1 MKHHIL
7 YLTFSLLLLS
17 SSFGQSEGEITSK
30 KVFGGYTFSQGDKTL
45 TINQLLSTMKENPE
59 AYDLMK
65 SAKSTTDA
73 ATVLGAIGG
82 FMIGWPL
89 GSAIGGGDPNWA
101 LAGIGAGVLAIGI
114 PVGISANRKV
124 LNAVDRYN
132 QGLQNTSINATP
144 KLNLTFG
151 NGFGLA
157 LNF

>member
-1 MKHHIL
+1 MKRHIL
-7 YLTFSLLLLS
+7 YFSLSFLLLS
-17 SSFGQSEGEITSK
+17 CSFGQSESEITSK

-89 GSAIGGGDPNWA
+89 GAAIGGASPTGHWPVLELEYWLLPYLWA
-101 LAGIGAGVLAIGI
+101 SVLIAK
-114 PVGISANRKV
+114 S
-124 LNAVDRYN
+124 
-132 QGLQNTSINATP
+132 
-144 KLNLTFG
+144 
-151 NGFGLA
+151 
-157 LNF
+157 

>member
-1 MKHHIL
+1 MKHL
-7 YLTFSLLLLS
+7 VLFLSFSFLLLAC
-17 SSFGQSEGEITSK
+17 SFGQSEGEITSK

-73 ATVLGAIGG
+73 ANVLGVIGG

-89 GSAIGGGDPNWA
+89 GSAIGGGEPNWA
-101 LAGIGAGVLAIGI
+101 LAGIGAGVLAVGI
-114 PVGISANRKV
+114 PVSISANRKL

-132 QGLQNTSINATP
+132 QGLENTSMNYSP